1 MVSMVLVMMVMMHLV
16 LVIAVDVHSIKS
28 KMMLLNPNNECARHP
43 AEDLI
48 SLVFS
53 ILHDGF
59 ETKPFFG
66 HNKDEYEMVNIQTN
80 INIDDTN
87 SSVKFSQIDFS
98 DQKEN

>member
-1 MVSMVLVMMVMMHLV
+1 
-16 LVIAVDVHSIKS
+16 
-28 KMMLLNPNNECARHP
+28 MMLLNPNNEYAMHP

-80 INIDDTN
+80 INIDDTIQVLN
-87 SSVKFSQIDFS
+87 FPKFIFLIRKRTKQVFVV
-98 DQKEN
+98 